1 MHNFIGN
8 NIKALRVHKGLSQE
22 QFAEIADVSQTA
34 VSAWECDAS
43 SPRPSSV
50 QRIID
55 AIPGIT
61 FDDIMGEEN
70 GFARKVLTAPRP
82 KNTALV
88 EVPLFGS
95 ISAGKPIEMLDV
107 EDTFPIPDPVHEKH
121 PRAFMLKVQ
130 GESMNRV
137 IPNGSYALVD
147 PAYSEA
153 QDGKV
158 YAVCIDNSSAT
169 IKRIHKLN
177 NGVELRPDS
186 TDPTFKP
193 VVFDYDDNDAR
204 TLTIFGQV
212 VWFSVPY
219 GFEI

>member
-34 VSAWECDAS
+34 VSAWECGLSD
-43 SPRPSSV
+43 PRRSNV

-55 AIPGIT
+55 AVPGIT
-61 FDDIMGEEN
+61 FDDILSKEK
-70 GFARKVLTAPRP
+70 GFARKVLATPRSES
-82 KNTALV
+82 TTLV

-95 ISAGKPIEMLDV
+95 ISAGKPIEMLDI
-107 EDTFPIPDPVHEKH
+107 EDTYPIPDSVHEKH
-121 PRAFMLKVQ
+121 PRAFMLKVR

-177 NGVELRPDS
+177 NGVELQPDS
-186 TDPTFKP
+186 TDPTFKS
-193 VVFDYDDNDAR
+193 VIFDYDDNDAR

-219 GFEI
+219 CFEI

>member
-34 VSAWECDAS
+34 VSSWECDAS
-43 SPRPSSV
+43 NPRPSSV
-50 QRIID
+50 QRIVD

-70 GFARKVLTAPRP
+70 GFARKVLAPPRP
-82 KNTALV
+82 KNTTLV

-95 ISAGKPIEMLDV
+95 ISAGKPIEMLDI
-107 EDTFPIPDPVHEKH
+107 EDTFPIPDSVHERH

-147 PAYSEA
+147 PACSEA

-169 IKRIHKLN
+169 IKRIRKLN
-177 NGVELRPDS
+177 NGVELQPDS
-186 TDPTFKP
+186 TDPTFKS
-193 VVFDYDDNDAR
+193 VVFDYDDNDVR

-219 GFEI
+219 GFKI

>member
-82 KNTALV
+82 KNTTLV

-95 ISAGKPIEMLDV
+95 ISAGKPIEMLDI
-107 EDTFPIPDPVHEKH
+107 EDTFPIPDSVHEKH